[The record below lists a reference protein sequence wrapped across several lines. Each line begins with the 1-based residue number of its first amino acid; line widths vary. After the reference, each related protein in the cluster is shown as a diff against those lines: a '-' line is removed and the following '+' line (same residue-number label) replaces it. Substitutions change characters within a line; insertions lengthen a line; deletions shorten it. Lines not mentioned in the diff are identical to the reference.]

1 MKTPRKKECQLNT
14 DPVNNTEGNSLCYMN
29 NFSEVQAEHM
39 RTTTENKV
47 NAPKKKQ
54 NKQKLCVL
62 VDLYWADATICIAK
76 M

>member
-1 MKTPRKKECQLNT
+1 MGLAWT
-14 DPVNNTEGNSLCYMN
+14 DLFEPKNNACHLGNGCGVCVSPVASSGFPESVTS
-29 NFSEVQAEHM
+29 A
-39 RTTTENKV
+39 
-47 NAPKKKQ
+47 NARLV